1 MLSGGATNNFV
12 KYWSPTGTVWCAT
25 GSSDNGTNAVLMPW
39 TGFWVQ
45 RKASPNT
52 NAVYTGRARTNLLYE
67 VPITN
72 GWNFLA
78 WPCRKDRKESDG
90 AAGADAGWGFKKSG
104 GIYSTIA
111 TNADTILLVQ
121 GNSWK
126 RYYLLSNGR
135 WWDYLKGGYADF
147 TMQTGQ
153 GFYYYRR
160 GTTGFMWTNSY
171 GP

>member
-1 MLSGGATNNFV
+1 MV
-12 KYWSPTGTVWCAT
+12 
-25 GSSDNGTNAVLMPW
+25 
-39 TGFWVQ
+39 
-45 RKASPNT
+45 
-52 NAVYTGRARTNLLYE
+52 YE

-78 WPCRKDRKESDG
+78 WPCRPDRKESDNSSG
-90 AAGADAGWGFKKSG
+90 SVFGTNNFGWGFLQSG
-104 GIYSTIA
+104 GKPSTIA

-153 GFYYYRR
+153 GFYYFRR
-160 GTTGFMWTNSY
+160 GDAGFVWTNSY